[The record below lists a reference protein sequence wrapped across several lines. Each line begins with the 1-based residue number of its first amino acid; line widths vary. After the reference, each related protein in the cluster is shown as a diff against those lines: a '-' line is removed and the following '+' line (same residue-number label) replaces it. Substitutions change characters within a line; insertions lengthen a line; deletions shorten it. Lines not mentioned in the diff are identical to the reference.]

1 MTKEME
7 PMKATE
13 NKDVNWLNSCCV
25 KDLLPAKFCYLF
37 SYAFLGSTVPYLT
50 IYFYGLGLPVSQAGL
65 ANGLRT
71 IFPCFLGPLFGML
84 ADKTGRTKLVWQ
96 VLTSLM
102 VIIFFIAPWL
112 FASVAEKQKEQL
124 NTCLEHPS
132 IPIVTFTNGTQNTK
146 YQEEQFHYT
155 LFFVALTWGSLV
167 GTFGFTTMAFLD
179 NSVIALVKKH
189 ETQSSYALQRI
200 FAPVGFTLSS
210 LISSLAVK
218 LYAKNAYITK
228 YNAIF
233 YCSFPIGILYFISI
247 TLLPNG
253 ISRVEQERGKNL
265 FRIKITKILQ
275 NVEFSCFLIT
285 VVILGVGFSVVTG
298 GFLLF
303 FLEEIHTPKTVVGV
317 IVGVASLA
325 EAMIYPYSSKI
336 RTLIGGNYP
345 CSIAAVLSFSLRFL
359 LLSFIKNYWFAIPI
373 QLLHSIGYGLFWVAA
388 IEYTNEVAPKNV
400 VATIFN
406 IVIQLYN
413 CFASVIA
420 NIGGGILYQNLGGR
434 LLFQIVA
441 AICGIWGITLVL
453 FYVKWRCFGSK
464 DHNHEKYES
473 IA

>member
-1 MTKEME
+1 
-7 PMKATE
+7 MKATE
-13 NKDVNWLNSCCV
+13 NKDGNWLNSCCV
-25 KDLLPAKFCYLF
+25 KDLVPAKCCYLF
-37 SYAFLGSTVPYLT
+37 SYAFLGTTVPYFT
-50 IYFYGLGLPVSQAGL
+50 IYFYSLGLTVSQAGL

-84 ADKTGRTKLVWQ
+84 ADRTGRTKLVWQ
-96 VLTSLM
+96 VLTCLM
-102 VIIFFIAPWL
+102 VISIFIAPWL
-112 FASVAEKQKEQL
+112 FAPVAAEKQKEQPD
-124 NTCLEHPS
+124 TYLEQPS
-132 IPIVTFTNGTQNTK
+132 IRIITFTNGTHNAK

-155 LFFVALTWGSLV
+155 LFFVALAWGSLV
-167 GTFGFTTMAFLD
+167 GTFGFPTMAFLD

-189 ETQSSYALQRI
+189 ETKSSYALQRI
-200 FAPVGFTLSS
+200 FAPIGFTLSS

-228 YNAIF
+228 YNVIF

-253 ISRVEQERGKNL
+253 TSKVEQESGKNL
-265 FRIKITKILQ
+265 FRNKVTEILK

-285 VVILGVGFSVVTG
+285 VIILGVGFSVVTG

-317 IVGVASLA
+317 IVGVAFLA

-345 CSIAAVLSFSLRFL
+345 CFIAALLSFSLRFL
-359 LLSFIKNYWFAIPI
+359 LFSFIKNYWLAIPI

-388 IEYTNEVAPKNV
+388 IEYTNEVAPKHV

-406 IVIQLYN
+406 IVLQLYN

-420 NIGGGILYQNLGGR
+420 NIGGGVLYQNLGGR

-441 AICGIWGITLVL
+441 AVCGIWGIILVL
-453 FYVKWRCFGSK
+453 FYLKWRCFGSK
-464 DHNHEKYES
+464 NHNHEKYES